1 MIHLWSNHNLGK
13 AVTGKNLDS
22 RQALELFIV
31 KFSLDTNAI

>member
-1 MIHLWSNHNLGK
+1 MIHLWSNPNLGS

-22 RQALELFIV
+22 RQALEFFIV